1 MKPITIDR
9 LSISF
14 GPVRVLH
21 DVSFDVAAGECFGL
35 VGESGSGKSTILRCA
50 SMLTDIWDGT
60 VRIGDQDVRKMP
72 VAERCRTVQMVF
84 QDPYGS
90 LHPRHSIRT
99 ALDEGLRINGFDDR
113 EARLAQAMRDVGLP
127 VEFLDRYPH
136 QLSGGQRQRVAI
148 ARALILEPDVLF
160 LDEPTSALDVTVRL
174 QVLRILDGL
183 VRDKGIGLIM
193 ISHDLN
199 LVRAFCDRVLI
210 MYAGRVVEALDAR
223 DLDHAQHPYS
233 RGLLAAQPRIGGTRE
248 PLPVLARQD
257 SWLEPL
263 EAQA

>member
-1 MKPITIDR
+1 MKPISIDR

-14 GPVRVLH
+14 GPIRLLH
-21 DVSFDVAAGECFGL
+21 DISFDVIAGECFGL

-60 VRIGDQDVRKMP
+60 VRIGDHDVRKMP

-160 LDEPTSALDVTVRL
+160 LDEPTSALDVSVQAEVLNLLVRL
-174 QVLRILDGL
+174 QQE
-183 VRDKGIGLIM
+183 KGFTYLM
-193 ISHDLN
+193 VSHDLA
-199 LVRAFCDRVLI
+199 VVDHMCDRFAIMQHGRIVEVLDRDAI
-210 MYAGRVVEALDAR
+210 TGGGATQPYAKQLIDA
-223 DLDHAQHPYS
+223 S
-233 RGLLAAQPRIGGTRE
+233 
-248 PLPVLARQD
+248 
-257 SWLEPL
+257 LEY
-263 EAQA
+263 ERAI